1 MTRRS
6 ATTVSIQIKLRRPSR
21 MGDKALL
28 EWITSALLEHNAREK
43 LKDLKFWIDL
53 NEMQLRV
60 TERKTVYL

>member
-6 ATTVSIQIKLRRPSR
+6 ATTVSIQVKLRRPAKV
-21 MGDKALL
+21 GDKALL
-28 EWITSALLEHNAREK
+28 AWITSALSEYNSRENAAPGK
-43 LKDLKFWIDL
+43 IYVDL